1 MLLWSCRSDPR
12 GAAGPARCPSALPT
26 SPVGLPAPL
35 RSRDRFP
42 GRPGQGSLGS
52 LLGTHPVPR
61 PRSALSLEQS
71 QIREQRLVAARVKG
85 DGYSHSVGTAE
96 AGREDLPCGHGLL
109 VTPAA
114 FLSVPKPSLHHNCS
128 RLSLESSVAP
138 FTKPG
143 TPPHSPEPSPS
154 PKRPAAPL
162 WGVSRSRAC
171 LGTGT
176 PGSLCHGP
184 AAARLPFRGRPEP
197 TVHLVH
203 CSLRSDFTPAS
214 RPESSRLRE
223 QRPENP
229 TPSLPLLSPAT
240 CPALP
245 RWPSPCPAPSC
256 RSPLIEP
263 RRPCR

>member
-12 GAAGPARCPSALPT
+12 GAAGPTCCPSALPT

-42 GRPGQGSLGS
+42 GQPGQGSLGS

-114 FLSVPKPSLHHNCS
+114 FLSVLKPSLHHNCS

-143 TPPHSPEPSPS
+143 TPPHS
-154 PKRPAAPL
+154 PL

-203 CSLRSDFTPAS
+203 CSLRSGFTPAS